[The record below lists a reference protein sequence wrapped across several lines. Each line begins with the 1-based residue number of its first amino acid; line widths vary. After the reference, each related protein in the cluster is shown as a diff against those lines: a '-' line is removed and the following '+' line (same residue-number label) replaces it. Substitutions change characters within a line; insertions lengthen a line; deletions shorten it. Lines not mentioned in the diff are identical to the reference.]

1 MPDRPDGV
9 TSTSDGRPVSVDF
22 HHLETY
28 VAGDLGLAREV
39 LGLFCEQAR
48 SVLPTLDPAA
58 PNTAWREAAHSL
70 KGSALAIGAFAL
82 AEACSRAELARDASI
97 EVKQDARTGVA
108 DALGQALTDIA
119 IYLRG

>member
-1 MPDRPDGV
+1 M
-9 TSTSDGRPVSVDF
+9 TSNSNGQPGSVDF

-39 LGLFCEQAR
+39 LGLFCDQAR
-48 SVLPTLDPAA
+48 TVLTTLDPAA
-58 PNTAWREAAHSL
+58 SNTAWREAAHSL

-82 AEACSRAELARDASI
+82 AEACSSAELARDASI
-97 EVKQDARTGVA
+97 EVKQDARTVVA
-108 DALGQALTDIA
+108 AAMGQALTEIA